1 MDALVKRIG
10 PSVLG
15 KLFVAVKRTELSLPR
30 ALLPCSASK
39 LTVSDSTARPDSVCL

>member
-15 KLFVAVKRTELSLPR
+15 KLFVAVKRTELSLLAR
-30 ALLPCSASK
+30 APALQRQQADRL
-39 LTVSDSTARPDSVCL
+39 R